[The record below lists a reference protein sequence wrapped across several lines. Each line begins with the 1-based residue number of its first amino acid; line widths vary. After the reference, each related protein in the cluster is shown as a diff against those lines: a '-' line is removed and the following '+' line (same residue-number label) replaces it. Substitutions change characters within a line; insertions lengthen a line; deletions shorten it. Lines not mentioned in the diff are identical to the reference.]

1 MEEGESFLWKSNAD
15 ALTMVSV
22 TLGRVINTLLT
33 ARPRKLND
41 AVSRLSSNP
50 RANPSSG
57 SLDES
62 LWFLHKYVKDAAEKD
77 ESLDD
82 FLIPMLENSL
92 RSKNVKHSH
101 GGQSMILLN
110 WLFQDEFIFQ
120 AMARNLAEIIAT
132 KDDHFIAFGWCTLVR
147 GLVDYESATDQ
158 YPMNGIRERH
168 IELLKILSS
177 CFSHILHIISK
188 GSALQ
193 DGFELPSRLAVS
205 AADCLLVL
213 TEYITKVI
221 TVPSNRQK
229 SSNASSPSQRVELLS
244 TGGGKKAIN
253 THKSSET
260 SNKEMEHLLWDH
272 LEEILRLVQKLLAWS
287 QKSRPLHVKG
297 LEQVLKWLQEI
308 KGRSDHLQSGF
319 MKTGVLLLSSCWKHY
334 SKLLRLEDHKMSH
347 QYKELLEQYLSGLQ
361 FYTKNHAGGHSE
373 IKDSGTETRKFFLS
387 CLCLLLGRFDRKKLE
402 SVVSENGMRIAHA
415 ILPQLH
421 CADEDV
427 IEGVVCILK
436 AIIFKPHSLPGNS
449 HTDNRETDVVL
460 PMLINLLDEQ
470 DGTARAVVMLMAEYC
485 LMSKDTQCLQE
496 VLQRLASEIVEQR
509 KNAIEVISEL
519 IHISSDKATEL
530 ASSSWKDIAEHLLER
545 LEDEE
550 ISIRQQASNLL
561 PMIDPSMILPSLV
574 SLVHSPDERVQSCAS
589 DALLRLLKYHNK
601 SAEVICMLLDC
612 LGNINQ
618 GPNFQGSEGEGEGSK
633 LETDQV
639 LKLIPE
645 WSRSVENWNILIGP
659 LIDKMF
665 AQPSNAT
672 IVRFL
677 SYISGHLVEVANIIL
692 DHVLLH
698 TKGQIDM
705 DESSFSR
712 WENRNQTSDD
722 SENVEKLLF
731 DHLCPLLIIRMLPL
745 SVFNDLKSSIMYGEF
760 INQDDR
766 DFKIFGDECVVSL
779 LFKRAFYKFEFEDV
793 RKLAAELCGR
803 IHPQVL
809 IPIISSQLEHA
820 ASSRDLLKMKACLF
834 SLCTSLVVRGKDSLS
849 QPAMFDIRK
858 SLEKVLLWSS
868 LDGDDVLKAQHGCI
882 DCLALMICAD
892 LQALESLHKDSNKE
906 KNLIGGWKIDSGEPA
921 SRNSVL
927 PYVINQLT
935 SIKNEPVSTPHLGGE
950 ICTFGA
956 PVPLP
961 FRLCMAN
968 ALISACQKISD
979 SGKKPFAKQTLP
991 FLIRS
996 VEAITES
1003 DIRAACIQVL
1013 FSSVYHLKSVVSPY
1027 ACDLLKLSVKALKKG
1042 SEKEKMAGAKLMAS
1056 LMGSDDEI
1064 LESISGGL
1072 VEARSVLSSI
1082 SLTDP
1087 SMELR
1092 QICSKLLACITYP

>member
-1 MEEGESFLWKSNAD
+1 MEEGEGFLWKSNAEE
-15 ALTMVSV
+15 ASTMVSV

-82 FLIPMLENSL
+82 FLIPMLENSF
-92 RSKNVKHSH
+92 RSKNVKHSN
-101 GGQSMILLN
+101 GDQSMILLN

-120 AMARNLAEIIAT
+120 AIARKLAKIIAT
-132 KDDHFIAFGWCTLVR
+132 KDDHFIALGWCTLVR

-158 YPMNGIRERH
+158 YSMNGIRQRH

-177 CFSHILHIISK
+177 CFSHILQVISK

-193 DGFELPSRLAVS
+193 DGFELPSRLGVA

-213 TEYITKVI
+213 TEYMTKVV

-229 SSNASSPSQRVELLS
+229 SSDASAPSQRVELLA
-244 TGGGKKAIN
+244 TGGDKKAIHS
-253 THKSSET
+253 HKSLET
-260 SNKEMEHLLWDH
+260 SNKEVEHLLWDH
-272 LEEILRLVQKLLAWS
+272 LEEVLHLVQKLLAWS
-287 QKSRPLHVKG
+287 RKSRPLHAKG
-297 LEQVLKWLQEI
+297 LEQVLKWLQDI
-308 KGRSDHLQSGF
+308 KDRSEHLQSGF
-319 MKTGVLLLSSCWKHY
+319 MKTGILLLSSCWKHY
-334 SKLLRLEDHKMSH
+334 SKLLRLEDRKMSH

-361 FYTKNHAGGHSE
+361 FYTKNQVSGQSE
-373 IKDSGTETRKFFLS
+373 IKDGGTETRKFFLS

-402 SVVSENGMRIAHA
+402 IMVAENGMRITHV

-421 CADEDV
+421 CADQDV

-436 AIIFKPHSLPGNS
+436 AIIFKPHSSPGNS

-460 PMLINLLDEQ
+460 PLLINLLDEQ

-496 VLQRLASEIVEQR
+496 VLQRVASEIVEQR
-509 KNAIEVISEL
+509 KNGIEVISEL
-519 IHISSDKATEL
+519 IRISSDKNTVL
-530 ASSSWKDIAEHLLER
+530 SPSSWKDIAEHLLER

-550 ISIRQQASNLL
+550 ISIREQASNLL

-574 SLVHSPDERVQSCAS
+574 RLVYSSDERVQSCAS

-618 GPNFQGSEGEGEGSK
+618 GPNFQRSEGNGEGSK
-633 LETDQV
+633 SETDQV
-639 LKLIPE
+639 FRLIPE

-677 SYISGHLVEVANIIL
+677 SYISGHLVEVADIIL
-692 DHVLLH
+692 DHVLLL
-698 TKGQIDM
+698 TKGQKDM

-712 WENRNQTSDD
+712 WENRNLASDD

-731 DHLCPLLIIRMLPL
+731 EHLCPLLIIRMLPL

-760 INQDDR
+760 INQDDT
-766 DFKIFGDECVVSL
+766 DYKIFSDECVASL

-820 ASSRDLLKMKACLF
+820 ASSRDLLKIKACLF

-849 QPAMFDIRK
+849 QPAMFDVRK
-858 SLEKVLLWSS
+858 SLERVLLWSS
-868 LDGDDVLKAQHGCI
+868 LDGDEVSKAQHGCI

-892 LQALESLHKDSNKE
+892 LQASESLLKDSNKG
-906 KNLIGGWKIDSGEPA
+906 KILIGEAA

-927 PYVINQLT
+927 AYVINQLT
-935 SIKNEPVSTPHLGGE
+935 SFKNEPVSNPQLGGE
-950 ICTFGA
+950 ISTFGA

-991 FLIRS
+991 LLIRS

-1013 FSSVYHLKSVVSPY
+1013 FSAVYHLKSVVGPY